1 MGNEPNAPPGSRP
14 GTSPGH
20 PHGAPRSPG
29 GIPIVE
35 QVVRGLRDQRAA
47 SDGNKII
54 QLNGSL
60 QEEHV
65 MCVCIYICM

>member
-1 MGNEPNAPPGSRP
+1 MRHPGVTPGLRRDIPMGRP
-14 GTSPGH
+14 EK
-20 PHGAPRSPG
+20 PG

-65 MCVCIYICM
+65 MCVYIYVCM